1 MSLTLQSLQVVNQPS
16 ILTRLAAFASLTP
29 TLELVAT
36 GTASKR
42 SKSALTFAGISQVN
56 KSRLTIMNS
65 KFMSFPGR
73 VAEVSFEG
81 DVSGAVI
88 LSQADESSNLILSGY
103 LTGLTP
109 GKHGFHIHQ
118 NGNLSENCLAA
129 GGKSLYA

>member
-1 MSLTLQSLQVVNQPS
+1 
-16 ILTRLAAFASLTP
+16 
-29 TLELVAT
+29 
-36 GTASKR
+36 
-42 SKSALTFAGISQVN
+42 
-56 KSRLTIMNS
+56 
-65 KFMSFPGR
+65 MSFPGR